1 MRHDLSPASSIL
13 RIAMNMGR
21 VNDGE
26 VNMSKGRGGGSYR
39 SAISG
44 RYVTA
49 KHGKA
54 SPRTTVRESA
64 GSSGG
69 SGGRYRSAISGRYV
83 TTAHGKAS
91 PRTTLKES

>member
-1 MRHDLSPASSIL
+1 
-13 RIAMNMGR
+13 
-21 VNDGE
+21 
-26 VNMSKGRGGGSYR
+26 MSKGRSGANYR

-54 SPRTTVRESA
+54 NPTKTVRESA
-64 GSSGG
+64 GPSGNSG
-69 SGGRYRSAISGRYV
+69 SHYRSAISGRYV

-91 PRTTLKES
+91 PHTTIKEN